1 MNSNHNLFACI
12 LLSSF
17 YFISATEASNVR
29 DIQVYGPEQGAQLSE
44 QASLNQDVHYTLN
57 LGAFKNK
64 KNALEYQ
71 ARMQERTGN
80 TVHFVYHPE
89 KNVPYIVFM
98 GSFTD
103 AKSVVA
109 TSRTLLGKQPSTTAL
124 SNPPMPPMLPQKQV
138 KQPLIMVS
146 GGPGWSSPGKT
157 QTVYLESDAP
167 NAYNN
172 RSKTQTQGMGELLLG
187 FQTRLFTAPIQ
198 TQWGVLVSAAGMA
211 RIKGDVWQLA
221 DPDFNN
227 LSYSYNIN
235 QIRTGLRTKWLLDQ
249 YAFTEILKPYITASI
264 AAGFNHSFSF
274 QNFARNSDIV
284 ANPNFKDKTVT
295 AFNYSVGAGIHKEI
309 NQHTHVGLGYEFFD
323 WGKSGLASAPGQA
336 TNAAPFLN
344 HLYVN
349 TILLS
354 LTYLK

>member
-1 MNSNHNLFACI
+1 MKSNCKLFTCI

-17 YFISATEASNVR
+17 YWMGTTEASSIR

-44 QASLNQDVHYTLN
+44 QANLNQDVHYTLN

-64 KNALEYQ
+64 QNALEYQ
-71 ARMQERTGN
+71 ARMQERIGK

-98 GSFTD
+98 GPFTD
-103 AKSVVA
+103 AKTVVA
-109 TSRTLLGKQPSTTAL
+109 MSQTLLKKQKTTAFNTHSL
-124 SNPPMPPMLPQKQV
+124 PAPMLQMQRV

-157 QTVYLESDAP
+157 QTVTLESDGP
-167 NAYNN
+167 NTYNN
-172 RSKTQTQGMGELLLG
+172 RSKTQTLGMGELLLG

-211 RIKGDVWQLA
+211 RMKGDVWQLA

-249 YAFTEILKPYITASI
+249 YAFTEILKPYVTASI

-274 QNFARNSDIV
+274 QNSARNSDIV
-284 ANPNFKDKTVT
+284 ANPNFKDKTVV
-295 AFNYSVGAGIHKEI
+295 ALSYSVGAGIQKEI

-349 TILLS
+349 TVLLN
-354 LTYLK
+354 LTYLR

>member
-1 MNSNHNLFACI
+1 
-12 LLSSF
+12 
-17 YFISATEASNVR
+17 
-29 DIQVYGPEQGAQLSE
+29 
-44 QASLNQDVHYTLN
+44 
-57 LGAFKNK
+57 
-64 KNALEYQ
+64 
-71 ARMQERTGN
+71 
-80 TVHFVYHPE
+80 
-89 KNVPYIVFM
+89 
-98 GSFTD
+98 
-103 AKSVVA
+103 
-109 TSRTLLGKQPSTTAL
+109 
-124 SNPPMPPMLPQKQV
+124 MPPMLPQKQV

-146 GGPGWSSPGKT
+146 GGPGWSSPGET
-157 QTVYLESDAP
+157 QTLTLESDGP
-167 NAYNN
+167 NTYNN
-172 RSKTQTQGMGELLLG
+172 RSKTQTLGMGELLLG

-221 DPDFNN
+221 DPEFNN

-249 YAFTEILKPYITASI
+249 YAFTEKFKPYMTASI

-274 QNFARNSDIV
+274 QNSARNSDIV

-295 AFNYSVGAGIHKEI
+295 AFNYSVGVGLQKEI

-349 TILLS
+349 TVLLN
-354 LTYLK
+354 LTYLR